1 MPEPNIAAF
10 IELSS
15 RGVCSRGTS
24 THGKQHDAAWAADHD
39 CCVATWVSH
48 LAVFWVAQHGL
59 VNPTDLTSPF
69 AAERVIDHAP
79 LGQWA
84 QVLHAT
90 YLHSM

>member
-1 MPEPNIAAF
+1 MGSNMMLLGLLIMT
-10 IELSS
+10 
-15 RGVCSRGTS
+15 VVWQ
-24 THGKQHDAAWAADHD
+24 HGCRILQ
-39 CCVATWVSH
+39 
-48 LAVFWVAQHGL
+48 FWVAQHGL